1 MPESS
6 LGGVPTFC
14 LCGLHDSLTY
24 EYLKKSCKTSL
35 FHFYLIIINIML
47 LFIRTSQAEPSP
59 NRNNTITPGPRPE
72 CSPHARPVP
81 PPSYGI
87 PCSLLGV
94 TRQTVLCTTPF
105 SFGMKKLGKSIL
117 WHTVCIN
124 KKAGACSR
132 LFVYAVFIRSAAILA
147 YSGESSMPTHLL
159 PVAFAAR
166 AVEPPP
172 RKGSSTVPPSGT
184 TPMSSAMS

>member
-87 PCSLLGV
+87 PCSLLGQ
-94 TRQTVLCTTPF
+94 RPGAFNCPF
-105 SFGMKKLGKSIL
+105 SVVMEEKIFSVRSVPCLPRAS
-117 WHTVCIN
+117 
-124 KKAGACSR
+124 
-132 LFVYAVFIRSAAILA
+132 VFRSDTEVI
-147 YSGESSMPTHLL
+147 S
-159 PVAFAAR
+159 
-166 AVEPPP
+166 PPL
-172 RKGSSTVPPSGT
+172 
-184 TPMSSAMS
+184 

>member
-59 NRNNTITPGPRPE
+59 NRTNTITPGPRPE

-87 PCSLLGV
+87 PCSLLGQRPGAFNCPLSV
-94 TRQTVLCTTPF
+94 VMEEKIF
-105 SFGMKKLGKSIL
+105 SVRSVPCLPRAS
-117 WHTVCIN
+117 
-124 KKAGACSR
+124 
-132 LFVYAVFIRSAAILA
+132 VFRSDTEVI
-147 YSGESSMPTHLL
+147 S
-159 PVAFAAR
+159 
-166 AVEPPP
+166 PPL
-172 RKGSSTVPPSGT
+172 
-184 TPMSSAMS
+184 

>member
-59 NRNNTITPGPRPE
+59 NRNNTITHGPRPE

-81 PPSYGI
+81 TPSYGI
-87 PCSLLGV
+87 PCSLLGQRPGAFNCPLSV
-94 TRQTVLCTTPF
+94 VMEENFFQYVPCPVYPERPCSDRIQRPF
-105 SFGMKKLGKSIL
+105 LLPFKLQYIAIKYFSWIFAFSPLRNASSGVAEK
-117 WHTVCIN
+117 
-124 KKAGACSR
+124 GACPDG
-132 LFVYAVFIRSAAILA
+132 
-147 YSGESSMPTHLL
+147 GE
-159 PVAFAAR
+159 R
-166 AVEPPP
+166 
-172 RKGSSTVPPSGT
+172 
-184 TPMSSAMS
+184 PM

>member
-59 NRNNTITPGPRPE
+59 NRNNTITHGPRPE

-87 PCSLLGV
+87 PCSLLGQRPGAFNCPLSV
-94 TRQTVLCTTPF
+94 VMEEKFFFSTFRALFTPSVRVPIGYRGHFSSPLRQYIAIKYF
-105 SFGMKKLGKSIL
+105 SWIFAFSPLRNASSGVAEK
-117 WHTVCIN
+117 
-124 KKAGACSR
+124 GACPDG
-132 LFVYAVFIRSAAILA
+132 
-147 YSGESSMPTHLL
+147 GE
-159 PVAFAAR
+159 R
-166 AVEPPP
+166 
-172 RKGSSTVPPSGT
+172 
-184 TPMSSAMS
+184 PM